1 MNRYLLS
8 EPAAADATPTR
19 VPIDSRVGIY
29 RRGDGSKMIIA
40 ETDSERIDLG
50 VRDPTVSR
58 KSEGRPPVELSPI
71 SRGISVRNHGS
82 TNPVSLSTNLRTH
95 TLTAG
100 DAAAITDDC
109 RLTIGISLT
118 LQATVEPAG
127 GRQTGHSANQPDGVR
142 PAAHAR
148 ALADALRAASGDST
162 AEARR
167 VIAELQAFLE
177 SHPLDGE
184 GYEAVSERVEQ
195 ISRRLDAKADGLHQT
210 TGLDA
215 EWQAELTAVSDRIE
229 GLYARGS
236 G

>member
-8 EPAAADATPTR
+8 DPASENATPTR

-29 RRGDGSKMIIA
+29 RLGDGSKTIVA
-40 ETDSERIDLG
+40 ETEGQRVDLG
-50 VRDPTVSR
+50 VRDATVSR
-58 KSEGRPPVELSPI
+58 KTEGRPPVELSPI

-118 LQATVEPAG
+118 LQATVEREGSQRSPAAE
-127 GRQTGHSANQPDGVR
+127 QAAGVS

-148 ALADALRAASGDST
+148 TLANALRAASTDSV
-162 AEARR
+162 AESRS
-167 VIAELQAFLE
+167 VIAELQSFLA
-177 SHPLDGE
+177 SHPLDSSDYKE
-184 GYEAVSERVEQ
+184 INARVEQ
-195 ISRRLDAKADGLHQT
+195 IERRLDSKAGGLHHT
-210 TGLDA
+210 EELDE
-215 EWQAELTAVSDRIE
+215 EWQAELAALSDRIE
-229 GLYARGS
+229 GLYARAS

>member
-1 MNRYLLS
+1 MKRYLLS
-8 EPAAADATPTR
+8 DPASEDATPTR

-29 RRGDGSKMIIA
+29 RLGDGSKTIVA
-40 ETDSERIDLG
+40 ETDGQRVDLG
-50 VRDPTVSR
+50 VRDATVSR
-58 KSEGRPPVELSPI
+58 KTEGRPPVELSPI

-118 LQATVEPAG
+118 LQATVEREGSQRSPAAE
-127 GRQTGHSANQPDGVR
+127 QAAGVS

-148 ALADALRAASGDST
+148 TLANALRAASTDSV
-162 AEARR
+162 AESRS
-167 VIAELQAFLE
+167 VIAELQSFLA
-177 SHPLDGE
+177 SHPLDSSD
-184 GYEAVSERVEQ
+184 YEEIHARVEQ
-195 ISRRLDAKADGLHQT
+195 IERRLDSKAGGLHHT
-210 TGLDA
+210 EELDE
-215 EWQAELTAVSDRIE
+215 EWQSELSALSDRIE
-229 GLYARGS
+229 GLYARAS

>member
-8 EPAAADATPTR
+8 EPTSGDAAR
-19 VPIDSRVGIY
+19 VPIDSRVGVY
-29 RRGDGSKMIIA
+29 RLGDGSKTVVA
-40 ETDSERIDLG
+40 EADGQQVDLG
-50 VRDPTVSR
+50 VRDATVSR
-58 KSEGRPPVELSPI
+58 KTDGRSPIELSPI
-71 SRGISVRNHGS
+71 SRGISVRNHGN

-109 RLTIGISLT
+109 RLTVGISLT
-118 LQATVEPAG
+118 LQAIVERASG
-127 GRQTGHSANQPDGVR
+127 QQDGRPEQQPEGVQ

-148 ALADALRAASGDST
+148 ALANALRAASDDST

-167 VIAELQAFLE
+167 VITELQAFLE
-177 SHPLDGE
+177 THPRQGDA
-184 GYEAVSERVEQ
+184 YKTVHKRVNH
-195 ISRRLDAKADGLHQT
+195 IKRRLDTKADGLHQT
-210 TGLDA
+210 ERLDE

-229 GLYARGS
+229 GLYARTS

>member
-1 MNRYLLS
+1 MKRYLLS
-8 EPAAADATPTR
+8 DPASEDATPTR

-29 RRGDGSKMIIA
+29 RLGDGSKTIVA
-40 ETDSERIDLG
+40 ETDGQRVDLG
-50 VRDPTVSR
+50 VRDATVSR
-58 KSEGRPPVELSPI
+58 KTEGRPPVELSPI

-118 LQATVEPAG
+118 LQATVEREGSQRSPAAE
-127 GRQTGHSANQPDGVR
+127 QAAGVS

-148 ALADALRAASGDST
+148 TLANALRAASTDSV
-162 AEARR
+162 AESRS
-167 VIAELQAFLE
+167 VIAELQSFLA
-177 SHPLDGE
+177 SHPLDSSDYKE
-184 GYEAVSERVEQ
+184 IKARVEQ
-195 ISRRLDAKADGLHQT
+195 IERRLDSKAGGLHHT
-210 TGLDA
+210 EELDE
-215 EWQAELTAVSDRIE
+215 EWQAELAALSDRIE
-229 GLYARGS
+229 GLYARAS

>member
-8 EPAAADATPTR
+8 DPASENATPTR

-29 RRGDGSKMIIA
+29 RLGDGSKTIVA
-40 ETDSERIDLG
+40 ETEGQRVDLD
-50 VRDPTVSR
+50 VRDATVSR
-58 KSEGRPPVELSPI
+58 KTEGRPPVELSPI

-118 LQATVEPAG
+118 LQATVEREGSQRGSAAESAG
-127 GRQTGHSANQPDGVR
+127 VS

-148 ALADALRAASGDST
+148 TLANALRAASTDSV
-162 AEARR
+162 AESRS
-167 VIAELQAFLE
+167 VIAELQSFLGAHPLE
-177 SHPLDGE
+177 SSD
-184 GYEAVSERVEQ
+184 YEEIHARVEQ
-195 ISRRLDAKADGLHQT
+195 IERRLDSKASGLHQT
-210 TGLDA
+210 EELDD
-215 EWQAELTAVSDRIE
+215 EWQAELAALSDRIE
-229 GLYARGS
+229 GLYARAS